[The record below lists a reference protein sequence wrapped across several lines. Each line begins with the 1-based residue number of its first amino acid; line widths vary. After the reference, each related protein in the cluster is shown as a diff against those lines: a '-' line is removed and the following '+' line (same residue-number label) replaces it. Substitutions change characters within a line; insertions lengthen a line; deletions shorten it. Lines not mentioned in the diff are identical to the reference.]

1 MILFLKTCFYILQV
15 LLYPHIVNNHLLLQS
30 SVLNV
35 RRDRLINAAGYFV
48 TNHLFKLRTR
58 CVLLAQKNMSFWK
71 NVDRPFLRKKKKKR
85 QHRIKLSL
93 TQFWSVFCAYV
104 SSIPHIVV
112 LETMYK
118 MKRVVVSENCSCHS
132 KWSLCG
138 MFFVPFFCHFLM
150 SGVTV
155 NFLSSTVIW
164 HFSEF
169 HRSHTMKLI
178 ELFFHIRGWRYKGYI
193 F

>member
-1 MILFLKTCFYILQV
+1 MQQVILWRTTFLNCAQDVSCWLKRTCRFGKM
-15 LLYPHIVNNHLLLQS
+15 
-30 SVLNV
+30 
-35 RRDRLINAAGYFV
+35 LIG
-48 TNHLFKLRTR
+48 LFKE
-58 CVLLAQKNMSFWK
+58 
-71 NVDRPFLRKKKKKR
+71 KKR
-85 QHRIKLSL
+85 QHRVKLSL

-169 HRSHTMKLI
+169 HRNHTMKLI